1 MTLYFH
7 LSWRSQSIS
16 GIWRFICPIKVH
28 LVLRVLNVKESE
40 GFKFSICIK
49 VFLYILVLHLYEGF
63 SICLVW
69 YLYEGLFLYLYLR
82 YFLYYMF
89 LYLYLRLFLYYMF
102 LIFIFK
108 VVTSGNALPWSFVCL
123 LFSRDHSADQTPNA
137 FLQYSKTFAV
147 MKFILFARPN
157 T

>member
-82 YFLYYMF
+82 LWPPATLSLGPLSAFYSAATTLQTKHQM
-89 LYLYLRLFLYYMF
+89 LFFSIAKL
-102 LIFIFK
+102 LQWW
-108 VVTSGNALPWSFVCL
+108 N
-123 LFSRDHSADQTPNA
+123 LFSLAGQTLNA
-137 FLQYSKTFAV
+137 FHNLHPTPTICDSSC
-147 MKFILFARPN
+147 
-157 T
+157 